1 MGALCIPPVPFSDTI
16 KSSSWWKET
25 LPIETFMAFLAQ
37 FICCIQK
44 CGLGALLLV
53 NPFPDETHMDGE
65 RGPKL
70 FLSWST
76 SLYFYWSS
84 TPSHIGNCDNVDKKI
99 HHDKMAAIKQTL
111 LCSPSQKNTRWA
123 LSWKQIKILIIC
135 RILDFPLRSCRS
147 FHSLLWK
154 LRINGSRA
162 LSFSE
167 IYYCCLLEVERPFRT
182 DYLHFDIYI
191 NSEQKF
197 WAINKQTN
205 IQVNSWNFWQYFLR
219 FWNLAKILTKQ
230 KRSS

>member
-44 CGLGALLLV
+44 CGLAALLLV

-135 RILDFPLRSCRS
+135 RILDFPLRSCRP

-154 LRINGSRA
+154 LRNQWIKG
-162 LSFSE
+162 
-167 IYYCCLLEVERPFRT
+167 I
-182 DYLHFDIYI
+182 
-191 NSEQKF
+191 K
-197 WAINKQTN
+197 
-205 IQVNSWNFWQYFLR
+205 FLR
-219 FWNLAKILTKQ
+219 NILLLSP
-230 KRSS
+230 RSWEAI